1 MNSKE
6 IVLHLMKEQDETNGS
21 FAAKLGVKA
30 TALWDRFYGKNKAK
44 DVTIPLFIEMLR
56 VLGYKLVVV
65 PKDAKV
71 LSGEYLVTTSS
82 PKVNPN
88 EPVGEDNA

>member
-6 IVLHLMKEQDETNGS
+6 IILHLMKEQQETNGT
-21 FAAKLGVKA
+21 FAYKLGVKP
-30 TALWDRFYGKNKAK
+30 TALWDRFYGKNKNK

-56 VLGYKLVVV
+56 KLGYKLVVV

-71 LSGEYLVTTSS
+71 LSGEYLVTTSTGTDS
-82 PKVNPN
+82 LEKSS
-88 EPVGEDNA
+88 D

>member
-6 IVLHLMKEQDETNGS
+6 IILYLMEEQQETNGS
-21 FAAKLGVKA
+21 FAAKLGVKP
-30 TALWDRFYGKNKAK
+30 TALWDRFYGKNKNK

-56 VLGYKLVVV
+56 MLGYKLVVV

-71 LSGEYLVTTSS
+71 LTGEYLVTTSTVTDS
-82 PKVNPN
+82 TKKSS
-88 EPVGEDNA
+88 ERSE